1 MSGAIGAAHEA
12 ASVNVGR
19 AVLVLFAATATLG
32 AAPASGPTSEPLA
45 LGTLVRSSFVASDH
59 RTVQV
64 QAAIFPRD
72 RVTIGIVDYPLGG
85 PVGETVSRAFSPEV
99 VAAVTG
105 GFFVARYYPKG
116 LLEIGGRVLE
126 PARADLSGI
135 VGSMPDETPVVL
147 AAAGVPTAS
156 LKDAIQSGPFIV
168 DPGGAFGIRSDD
180 RQHARR
186 AIVFLADDSIGVA
199 LTSSCSL
206 YELAEGLTRSPAAFG
221 VERVERALNLSGGP
235 SAGIAVR
242 LPNGR
247 VEGDP
252 ERIRIRT
259 VLTIRRRATNS

>member
-1 MSGAIGAAHEA
+1 MAI
-12 ASVNVGR
+12 V
-19 AVLVLFAATATLG
+19 AATATLG

-45 LGTLVRSSFVASDH
+45 LGTHVRSSFLTSG
-59 RTVQV
+59 RREVQV
-64 QAAIFPRD
+64 EAAIFPRD

-99 VAAVTG
+99 VAAITG
-105 GFFVARYYPKG
+105 GFFVAGYRPKG
-116 LLEIGGRVLE
+116 LLEIDGRVRE

-135 VGSMPDETPVVL
+135 VGSMADETPVVM
-147 AAAGVPTAS
+147 AAAGVSTAS
-156 LKDAIQSGPFIV
+156 LKDAIQSGPFVV
-168 DPGGAFGIRSDD
+168 DPGGAFGIRRDD
-180 RQHARR
+180 QHHDRR
-186 AIVFLADDSIGVA
+186 AIVYLAGDSIGVA

-235 SAGIAVR
+235 TAGIAVR

-259 VLTIRRRATNS
+259 VLTIRRRAANS

>member
-1 MSGAIGAAHEA
+1 M
-12 ASVNVGR
+12 NVRR
-19 AVLVLFAATATLG
+19 ALLALLAATATLG
-32 AAPASGPTSEPLA
+32 AAPAGAPPAEPLA
-45 LGTLVRSSFVASDH
+45 LGTRVRSSFVASDR

-64 QAAIFPRD
+64 QTAIFPRD

-85 PVGETVSRAFSPEV
+85 PVGETVSRAFTPEV

-105 GFFVARYYPKG
+105 GYFGAGYNANG
-116 LLEIGGRVLE
+116 LLEIGGRVRE

-135 VGSMPDETPVVL
+135 AGSMADETPVVVRT
-147 AAAGVPTAS
+147 ADVSTAS
-156 LKDAIQSGPFIV
+156 LKDAVQAGPFIV
-168 DPGGAFGIRSDD
+168 DPGGKFGIRSDD
-180 RQHARR
+180 RQHDRR
-186 AIVFLADDSIGVA
+186 AIVFLAGDSIGVA

-221 VERVERALNLSGGP
+221 VERIERALNLSGGP

-259 VLTIRRRATNS
+259 VLTIRRRATQT

>member
-1 MSGAIGAAHEA
+1 MGQI
-12 ASVNVGR
+12 GR
-19 AVLVLFAATATLG
+19 AVQRRLRLPRGLLATFAALATVA
-32 AAPASGPTSEPLA
+32 AAPANAPSVEPLA
-45 LGTLVRSSFVASDH
+45 LGTRLQSSFVTSGH

-64 QAAIFPRD
+64 QSALFPRG

-85 PVGETVSRAFSPEV
+85 PVGESVRRAFSPDV

-105 GFFVARYYPKG
+105 GFFVAGYRPKG
-116 LLEIGGRVLE
+116 LLEIAGSVRE

-135 VGSMPDETPVVL
+135 AGSMVDGTPVVMPS
-147 AAAGVPTAS
+147 AGVSTGS
-156 LKDAIQSGPFIV
+156 LKDAIQAGPFVV
-168 DPGGAFGIRSDD
+168 DPGGAFGIQNDD

-186 AIVFLADDSIGVA
+186 AIVFLAGDDIGIA
-199 LTSSCSL
+199 LTSSCTL

-252 ERIRIRT
+252 EQIRIRT
-259 VLTIRRRATNS
+259 VLTIRRRTADS

>member
-1 MSGAIGAAHEA
+1 MLA
-12 ASVNVGR
+12 
-19 AVLVLFAATATLG
+19 LFAAIGMLG
-32 AAPASGPTSEPLA
+32 AAPASGPTVEPLA
-45 LGTLVRSSFVASDH
+45 LGTHVRSSFLTSGH

-64 QAAIFPRD
+64 EAATFPRD

-105 GFFVARYYPKG
+105 GFFVDQYRPKG
-116 LLEIGGRVLE
+116 LLEIGGRVRE

-135 VGSMPDETPVVL
+135 AGSMEDGTPVIL
-147 AAAGVPTAS
+147 PAAGVSTAG
-156 LKDAIQSGPFIV
+156 LKDAIQSGPFVV

-180 RQHARR
+180 HQHARR
-186 AIVFLADDSIGVA
+186 AIVFLAGDSIGVA
-199 LTSSCSL
+199 LTSPCTL

-221 VERVERALNLSGGP
+221 AERIERALNLSGGP

-242 LPNGR
+242 LPDGR
-247 VEGDP
+247 VAGDP

-259 VLTIRRRATNS
+259 VLTIRRRTDT